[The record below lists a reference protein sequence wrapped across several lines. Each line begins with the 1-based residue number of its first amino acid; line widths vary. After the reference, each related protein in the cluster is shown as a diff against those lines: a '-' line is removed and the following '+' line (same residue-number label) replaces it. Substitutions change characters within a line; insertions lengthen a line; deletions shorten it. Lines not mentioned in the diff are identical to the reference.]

1 MTTPT
6 TTAQPLTGHSIIA
19 GEQVPGTGRTVNGW
33 NPATNEQLEPGYT
46 LIDETQLQRATA
58 AAAEAAPSFAALDP
72 QTHAEFLEA
81 IAENIEAAGQELSQ
95 RVQAETGLPE
105 ARVTMERGRTVN
117 QLRLFASVVRAGDHR
132 GVRIDPAQP
141 DRQPMPRP
149 DVRQRKIP
157 VGPVA
162 VFGAS
167 NFPLAF
173 SVAGGD
179 TASALAAGC
188 PVVFKAH
195 NAHPGTSEIVGQ
207 AITDAAAR
215 VGVHPGVFSLIYGPG
230 ASIGQAMATDPLI
243 KAVGFTGSRSAGT
256 SLMAASAGRP
266 APIPVYA
273 EMSSIN
279 PVFLLDGA
287 LNTDQESLAALATAY
302 VGSVTGSSGQLCT
315 APGLVFVPRGAQGD
329 AFLNEVSTA
338 ISAAS
343 GQTMLTKSI
352 ADSWTAGVEQLSAQ
366 PGVQIVG
373 QGTPG
378 NTENAPAPVILQ
390 ADLAQFTHNPVL
402 HEEIFGAASLVIRYE
417 SLSDLTEAVSHLEGQ
432 LTATIHCTDADQATA
447 AALIPLVE
455 EKVGRILFNGWPTG
469 VEVNHAMVHGGPFP
483 ATSDVRTTSVG
494 SLAIERFLR
503 PVAYQNVPDAL
514 LPEALRTENPWNLNR
529 RVDGTVNAAQ

>member
-230 ASIGQAMATDPLI
+230 ASIGQAMATDPVI

-279 PVFLLDGA
+279 PVFLLEGS

-315 APGLVFVPRGAQGD
+315 APGLVFVPRGAQGE

-352 ADSWTAGVEQLSAQ
+352 ADSCTAGVEQLSAQ

-378 NTENAPAPVILQ
+378 KTENAPAPVILQ